1 MKRPVR
7 REELVVDAET
17 SLRMAGIRQ
26 KDTSAEQIVREI
38 LRRLGHSYRVS
49 NRDLPGSPD
58 AANRSRRWA
67 VFVHGCFWHS
77 HTRCPRATV
86 PKRNR
91 RFWAEKFEANRK
103 RDAHAIAALRRL
115 GYRVVVIWECEAE
128 KRAASVTRRLDSK
141 LETSTLRATR
151 SGSRSPARAAGS

>member
-1 MKRPVR
+1 MRSPAPVR

-26 KDTSAEQIVREI
+26 RDTAAEQIVRVI
-38 LRRLGHSYRVS
+38 LTRLGHAYRVS

-58 AANRSRRWA
+58 VANRTRRWA

-77 HTRCPRATV
+77 HARCPRATV

-91 RFWAEKFEANRK
+91 RFWEEKFEANRE
-103 RDAHAIAALRRL
+103 RDTRAVASLRRL
-115 GYRVVVIWECEAE
+115 GYRVVVVWECEADKKPE
-128 KRAASVTRRLDSK
+128 RVWRRLAARLSG
-141 LETSTLRATR
+141 TGQR
-151 SGSRSPARAAGS
+151 SRKRDA